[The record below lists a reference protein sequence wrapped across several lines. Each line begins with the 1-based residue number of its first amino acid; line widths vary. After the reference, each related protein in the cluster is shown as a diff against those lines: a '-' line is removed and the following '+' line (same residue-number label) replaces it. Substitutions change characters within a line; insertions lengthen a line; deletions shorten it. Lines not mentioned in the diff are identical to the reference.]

1 MPAGNFVSQVKNK
14 NAINIADL
22 DEFMITLLKD
32 VINNTSNTL
41 LNNSLVNYNL
51 ELNISDLS
59 DTGKQGLVSFDL
71 ATTDPRN
78 VNLREN
84 LKDSGD
90 VLHVVYSVGLI
101 SKRDL
106 VDRNT
111 FLRAFLDLQ
120 NNLANNRNNGVN
132 YVVTLSGGKTLN
144 SPLDQNIPDPFP
156 ELSIAEDSSQ
166 INYLTATNNI
176 VFTILR

>member
-14 NAINIADL
+14 NAINVADL

-41 LNNSLVNYNL
+41 LNNSLVNYSL
-51 ELNISDLS
+51 ELNISDLH
-59 DTGKQGLVSFDL
+59 DDGKQGLVSFDL
-71 ATTDPRN
+71 VTTDARN

-101 SKRDL
+101 SKKDL
-106 VDRNT
+106 VTRNA

-132 YVVTLSGGKTLN
+132 YTVTLSTGGVLR

-156 ELSIAEDSSQ
+156 ELGIAEDSSQ